1 MNNVIIINLDK
12 QSDTD
17 TYNITFRNDPT
28 LDELTTSLIVL
39 DELIEHNFTK
49 DQFIRSY
56 CRMYHRIVD
65 MEEVERQC

>member
-12 QSDTD
+12 QSETD

-28 LDELTTSLIVL
+28 LDELTTSLIIL

-56 CRMYHRIVD
+56 SKMYHRIVD
-65 MEEVERQC
+65 MEEVKR